1 MQPDSSR
8 VEDYFQRTAVEFDG
22 LYERKSAVQY
32 WTNRLLRR
40 ALFERLR
47 LTLDAFEGARDFT
60 VLDVGSGSG
69 RNSLMM
75 AQAGARHVLG
85 IDFADNMVDLAR
97 AWVKKDP
104 AGARCEFVRGDIF
117 EYSFEQKFDFVAA
130 LGVFDYVS
138 DPVRLLRRMMDLSTR
153 KVLGSFPAPSLVR
166 APLRKLR
173 YSLKNC
179 PVYFYN
185 RRHIEQVCRE
195 AGLTDYQILPCTSAG
210 TMLVGKV
217 AAAQAAKRP

>member
-22 LYERKSAVQY
+22 LYERKSALQY

-47 LTLDAFEGARDFT
+47 LTVEAFAGARDFT

-85 IDFADNMVDLAR
+85 IDFADNMVELAR

-104 AGARCEFVRGDIF
+104 AGARCEFVKGDIF
-117 EYSFEQKFDFVAA
+117 DYPFQGQFDFVAA

-138 DPVRLLRRMMDLSTR
+138 DPAALLRRMMDLSTR

-166 APLRKLR
+166 APLRKWR

-185 RRHIEQVCRE
+185 RRRIEQVCRD
-195 AGLTDYQILPCTSAG
+195 AGLTDHQILPCTSAG
-210 TMLVGKV
+210 YMLVGKV
-217 AAAQAAKRP
+217 AAAQAARRP